1 MDHQTAS
8 LLDFALLGLI
18 HERQP
23 CSGYDLRKVFAETPM
38 GRFSDSPGSIYP
50 ALARLEGARLIH
62 GQIEET
68 LSVRRRKLFR
78 LSASGSRVLKQWLRQ
93 PITSTDV
100 AGGMPKLVLKFAFL
114 ERVLGREACVS
125 FLEALSRELGT
136 YIPTLRKHL
145 EIQRATNTLSA
156 SLAMEL
162 GVMGYESQL
171 AWVRLA
177 LGRIKRSRSRSS

>member
-1 MDHQTAS
+1 MGRKSAS

-38 GRFSDSPGSIYP
+38 GHFSDSPGSIYP
-50 ALARLEGARLIH
+50 ALARIEGARLIQ

-68 LSVRRRKLFR
+68 VSVRRRKLFR
-78 LSASGSRVLKQWLRQ
+78 LSASGSRALKQWLRQ
-93 PITSTDV
+93 PITSADV
-100 AGGMPKLVLKFAFL
+100 AGGMPKLALKFAFL
-114 ERVLGREACVS
+114 ERVLGLEACVS
-125 FLEALSRELGT
+125 FLEALGRELGS

-145 EIQRATNTLSA
+145 ETQRATNTLSA

-171 AWVRLA
+171 AWARLA
-177 LGRIKRSRSRSS
+177 RDRIKRSRSRSS